1 MGCGR
6 YSSGTSGRIMHL
18 DNGQRRRTHVYT
30 HIYIYI
36 YIFWV
41 VFCFFADV
49 DGVGGGF
56 VPLRLLSLLCLLFI
70 DGNATTPIN

>member
-6 YSSGTSGRIMHL
+6 YSSGTSGWIMHL

-30 HIYIYI
+30 HILL
-36 YIFWV
+36 IFLWV

-56 VPLRLLSLLCLLFI
+56 VPLRLLSLRCLLFI